1 MPDGRDA
8 WDKAC
13 GKGCRAH
20 MLSGIF
26 ILPKTPHV
34 HQLGSSPNIVC
45 FLWKLHYVGTVGHW
59 WLNSISRPLNSIS
72 RPFLLGLG
80 GVDQNFQLSNHMVC
94 SPGKQSP
101 ASGYLGAF
109 QESPHQYNKRHLY
122 SSYHLGN
129 SKSFRSSV
137 PGTGG
142 RPMYR

>member
-1 MPDGRDA
+1 MGQGMWEGVQSSHAFWNLHSPQNSTCPPTWKFSKHCLLFMEA
-8 WDKAC
+8 SL
-13 GKGCRAH
+13 CRHGWPLMIELNLQTLELNLQA
-20 MLSGIF
+20 LSPRF
-26 ILPKTPHV
+26 
-34 HQLGSSPNIVC
+34 
-45 FLWKLHYVGTVGHW
+45 
-59 WLNSISRPLNSIS
+59 
-72 RPFLLGLG
+72 G
-80 GVDQNFQLSNHMVC
+80 GVDQNFQLSNHMVG